1 MNYTENYRLNQWNP
15 EDRILREDFNRDN
28 ANVEGGL
35 TKLQQGLEQEAKDR
49 EAAVTA
55 AKQEATQAVTAAK
68 GEMSEE
74 LSAAIGELEGSK
86 ADKTALAQLQT
97 LVNAMP
103 FVKLREVS
111 VGTAVNQVD
120 VDVRDIEWEKYA
132 YVLFVPRLL
141 VSQATNIGV
150 RMNGLSNGAYD
161 GDNPGQYYLHQFK
174 GHVASDQC
182 STAVELRVAEQNG
195 GITTSLLYSNYK
207 GNAEVLGSSPRPGY
221 VTASNLETLNFY
233 AYDDA
238 LLQAGGK
245 ISIYGVKM

>member
-1 MNYTENYRLNQWNP
+1 MNYTENYRLNQWDP

-28 ANVEGGL
+28 TNVEGGL

-132 YVLFVPRLL
+132 YVLCVPKLL
-141 VSQATNIGV
+141 VSQETTIGV
-150 RMNGLSNGAYD
+150 RMNGLSNAAYD
-161 GDNPGQYYLHQFK
+161 GKNIGQYYLHQFE

-182 STAVELRVAEQNG
+182 STAAELRIAEQNG
-195 GITTSLLYSNYK
+195 CITTLLIYSNHR
-207 GNAEVLGSSPRPGY
+207 GSAVMMGSSPRPEY
-221 VTASNLETLNFY
+221 VNASNLETLNFF
-233 AYDDA
+233 AYDNA
-238 LLQAGGK
+238 LIQTGGK
-245 ISIYGVKM
+245 ICIYGVKL

>member
-141 VSQATNIGV
+141 VSQKANIGV

-161 GDNPGQYYLHQFK
+161 GGMSGQYYLHRFE

-182 STAVELRVAEQNG
+182 STAAELRVAEQNG
-195 GITTSLLYSNYK
+195 GITTLLIYSNYR
-207 GNAEVLGSSPRPGY
+207 GGGEVLGSSPRPEY

-233 AYDDA
+233 GYDDV

>member
-1 MNYTENYRLNQWNP
+1 MNYTENYRLNQWDP

-35 TKLQQGLEQEAKDR
+35 TKLQQGLDTEARDR

-55 AKQEATQAVTAAK
+55 AKQEAAQAVTAAK

-74 LSAAIGELEGSK
+74 LSAAVSALEGTK

-120 VDVRDIEWEKYA
+120 VDVRDIQWEKYA
-132 YVLFVPRLL
+132 YVLFIPRLL
-141 VSQATNIGV
+141 ISQEEDIGV
-150 RMNGLSNGAYD
+150 RMNGISDYAYTSQND
-161 GDNPGQYYLHQFK
+161 GRYYLQAFE

-182 STAVELRVAEQNG
+182 STAAELRVAEQNG
-195 GITTSLLYSNYK
+195 GITTLLISSDHK
-207 GNAEVLGSSPRPGY
+207 GMGKVVGSSPKPGY

-233 AYDDA
+233 AYGDA
-238 LLQAGGK
+238 LIQAGGK
-245 ISIYGVKM
+245 IYIYGVKL